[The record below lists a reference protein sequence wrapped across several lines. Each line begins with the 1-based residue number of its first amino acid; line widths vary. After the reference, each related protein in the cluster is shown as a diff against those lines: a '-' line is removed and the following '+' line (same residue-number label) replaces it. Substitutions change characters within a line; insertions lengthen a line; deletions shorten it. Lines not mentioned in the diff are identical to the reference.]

1 MRAALREALLPVL
14 AIAAA
19 LLIFG
24 LFVAI
29 AAGADPVEAWSV
41 LFQGAFGSWFS
52 WQNTLQRAAPLML
65 TALCVAIP
73 ARAGLVII
81 GGEGALVLGGLACAA
96 MAYLVPLPANI
107 VGTAAVCLAGAV
119 AGALWIVL
127 AGWLRQYRGINETIS
142 SLLLAYIAIGIFKHL
157 VEGVLRD
164 PASLN
169 KPSTYALAEG
179 LRIGGIAGSD
189 VHWGLVLGVV
199 ACIGLGLWLRV
210 TASGFSIR
218 VVGGNP
224 RTAQL
229 VGLPANRLIL
239 LACAL
244 GGACAGLA
252 GAVEVAAVHT
262 NANASLIAGYGY
274 AGILVAFIARQN
286 PLAVIPVAILF
297 GGFGAA
303 GSLLQRRL
311 GLPDA
316 SVQVLQGI
324 AFVLIL
330 ASEALRGTTG
340 KAVAAK
346 LFARPFEELEQL
358 PPRAAGPDTGTPQ
371 RRGAPSSGKEVY
383 A

>member
-1 MRAALREALLPVL
+1 MRAILKEALLPAA

-19 LLIFG
+19 LLLFG
-24 LFVAI
+24 VFVWFAGVSPLQVWMLLFK
-29 AAGADPVEAWSV
+29 
-41 LFQGAFGSWFS
+41 GAFGDWYS

-81 GGEGALVLGGLACAA
+81 GGEGALVLGGLACAGLA
-96 MAYLVPLPANI
+96 QSLPLPAN
-107 VGTAAVCLAGAV
+107 VAGTAMIALAGAL

-142 SLLLAYIAIGIFKHL
+142 SLLLAYVAIGLFKHL
-157 VEGVLRD
+157 VEGPLRD

-169 KPSTYALAEG
+169 KPSTYTLTEG
-179 LRIGGIAGSD
+179 LQISGIAGSD
-189 VHWGLVLGVV
+189 VHWGLVLGVLACV
-199 ACIGLGLWLRV
+199 AASLWLRW
-210 TASGFSIR
+210 TPSGFSVR
-218 VVGGNP
+218 VVGGNL

-229 VGLPANRLIL
+229 VGLPASRLVL

-262 NANASLIAGYGY
+262 SANASLIAGYGY
-274 AGILVAFIARQN
+274 AGILVAFIARQQ

-316 SVQVLQGI
+316 SVLLLQGI

-330 ASEALRGTTG
+330 ASEALRDVDWSAFWAKLAKNSAPQPSSAVIAGLTRNPVV
-340 KAVAAK
+340 VAAD
-346 LFARPFEELEQL
+346 LDP
-358 PPRAAGPDTGTPQ
+358 G
-371 RRGAPSSGKEVY
+371 SSPG
-383 A
+383 

>member
-1 MRAALREALLPVL
+1 
-14 AIAAA
+14 
-19 LLIFG
+19 
-24 LFVAI
+24 FVWF
-29 AAGADPVEAWSV
+29 AGVSPVEVWV
-41 LFQGAFGSWFS
+41 LLFKGAFGDWYS

-81 GGEGALVLGGLACAA
+81 GGEGALVLGGLACAGLA
-96 MAYLVPLPANI
+96 QGLPLPANI
-107 VGTAAVCLAGAV
+107 AGTVLVCAAGAV
-119 AGALWIVL
+119 AGALWIMV
-127 AGWLRQYRGINETIS
+127 AGWLRQFRGINETIS
-142 SLLLAYIAIGIFKHL
+142 SLLLAYVAIGLFKHL
-157 VEGVLRD
+157 VEGPLRD
-164 PASLN
+164 PSSLN
-169 KPSTYALAEG
+169 KPSTFALAEG

-199 ACIGLGLWLRV
+199 ACIVSSLWLRW
-210 TASGFSIR
+210 TPSGFSVR
-218 VVGGNP
+218 VVGGNL

-229 VGLPANRLIL
+229 VGLPASRLVL

-244 GGACAGLA
+244 GGAAAGLA

-262 NANASLIAGYGY
+262 SANAALIAGYGY
-274 AGILVAFIARQN
+274 AGILVSFIARHK

-316 SVQVLQGI
+316 SVLLLQGI

-330 ASEALRGTTG
+330 ASEALRDLDW
-340 KAVAAK
+340 KALWSRIARSAASREGPSPAQVAMGDKIA
-346 LFARPFEELEQL
+346 
-358 PPRAAGPDTGTPQ
+358 
-371 RRGAPSSGKEVY
+371 
-383 A
+383 

>member
-1 MRAALREALLPVL
+1 MRNALKDIALPAF

-19 LLIFG
+19 LLVFG
-24 LFVAI
+24 LLVWF
-29 AAGADPVEAWSV
+29 AGVSPVDVWV
-41 LFQGAFGSWFS
+41 TLFKGAFGDWFS

-81 GGEGALVLGGLACAA
+81 GGEGAVVLGGLACAA
-96 MAYLVPLPANI
+96 LPYAIPLPGNI
-107 VGTAAVCLAGAV
+107 VGTIAICIAGAV
-119 AGALWIVL
+119 AGALWIMG

-157 VEGVLRD
+157 VEGALRD

-169 KPSTYALAEG
+169 KPSTRSLPDG
-179 LRIGGIAGSD
+179 LGIGGIAGSD
-189 VHWGLVLGVV
+189 VHWGLVIGIV
-199 ACIGLGLWLRV
+199 ACVGLGLWLRA

-229 VGLPANRLIL
+229 VGLPATQLIL
-239 LACAL
+239 VACGV
-244 GGACAGLA
+244 GGACAGVA

-262 NANASLIAGYGY
+262 NANASIIAGYGY
-274 AGILVAFIARQN
+274 AGILVSFIARHN
-286 PLAVIPVAILF
+286 PIAIIPVAILF

-316 SVQVLQGI
+316 SVLVLQGI

-330 ASEALRGTTG
+330 ASEGLRMIDWKTLL
-340 KAVAAK
+340 KN
-346 LFARPFEELEQL
+346 RM
-358 PPRAAGPDTGTPQ
+358 PRAVQPKLT
-371 RRGAPSSGKEVY
+371 KEL

>member
-1 MRAALREALLPVL
+1 MRDTVLDIALPLAALV
-14 AIAAA
+14 AA
-19 LLIFG
+19 LLLFG
-24 LFVAI
+24 LFVWL
-29 AAGADPVEAWSV
+29 GGVSPVETWV
-41 LFQGAFGSWFS
+41 LLFKGAFGDWFS

-65 TALCVAIP
+65 TALCVALP

-81 GGEGALVLGGLACAA
+81 GGEGALVLGGLAAA
-96 MAYLVPLPANI
+96 ALPYAVTLPGNVI
-107 VGTAAVCLAGAV
+107 GTALVCLAGMA
-119 AGALWIVL
+119 AGAAWIAL
-127 AGWLRQYRGINETIS
+127 AGALRQYRGVNETIS
-142 SLLLAYIAIGIFKHL
+142 SLLLAYTAIAIFKQL
-157 VEGVLRD
+157 VEGPLRD
-164 PASLN
+164 PATLN
-169 KPSTYALAEG
+169 KPSTRALDEA
-179 LRIGGIAGSD
+179 LRIGGIAGYD
-189 VHWGLVLGVV
+189 VHWGLVLGIA
-199 ACIGLGLWLRV
+199 ACVGLGLWLSL
-210 TASGFSIR
+210 TARGFSVR

-229 VGLPANRLIL
+229 VGLPASRLIL

-286 PLAVIPVAILF
+286 PIAIIPVAILF

-330 ASEALRGTTG
+330 ASEALRDLDWR
-340 KAVAAK
+340 AVWQRLK
-346 LFARPFEELEQL
+346 RP
-358 PPRAAGPDTGTPQ
+358 AGPVGVQ
-371 RRGAPSSGKEVY
+371 LAMGEKVA
-383 A
+383 

>member
-1 MRAALREALLPVL
+1 MRNALKEIALPAF

-19 LLIFG
+19 LLVFG
-24 LFVAI
+24 VLVWFAGVSPVDVWVTLFK
-29 AAGADPVEAWSV
+29 
-41 LFQGAFGSWFS
+41 GAFGDWFS

-81 GGEGALVLGGLACAA
+81 GGEGAVVLGGLACAA
-96 MAYLVPLPANI
+96 LPYAIPLPGNI
-107 VGTAAVCLAGAV
+107 VGTVAICIAGAV
-119 AGALWIVL
+119 AGALWIMG

-157 VEGVLRD
+157 VEGPLRD

-169 KPSTYALAEG
+169 KPSTRSLPEG
-179 LRIGGIAGSD
+179 LGIGGIAGSD
-189 VHWGLVLGVV
+189 VHWGLVIGIV
-199 ACIGLGLWLRV
+199 ACVGLGLWLRI
-210 TASGFSIR
+210 TASGFSVR

-229 VGLPANRLIL
+229 VGLPATRLIL
-239 LACAL
+239 AACGV
-244 GGACAGLA
+244 GGACAGVA

-274 AGILVAFIARQN
+274 AGILVSFIARHN
-286 PLAVIPVAILF
+286 PIAIIPVAILF

-316 SVQVLQGI
+316 SVLVLQGI

-330 ASEALRGTTG
+330 ASEGLRMVDWKTLLKNRMP
-340 KAVAAK
+340 KAVQPQLTKEAA
-346 LFARPFEELEQL
+346 
-358 PPRAAGPDTGTPQ
+358 
-371 RRGAPSSGKEVY
+371 
-383 A
+383 

>member
-1 MRAALREALLPVL
+1 MRNILLPTA

-19 LLIFG
+19 LLLFG
-24 LFVAI
+24 VFVWF
-29 AAGADPVEAWSV
+29 AGVNPVEVWV
-41 LFQGAFGSWFS
+41 LLFKGAFGDWYS

-73 ARAGLVII
+73 SRAGLTVI

-96 MAYLVPLPANI
+96 LAQALPLPASI
-107 VGTAAVCLAGAV
+107 VGTLMVCVAAAV
-119 AGALWIVL
+119 AGALWIAL

-142 SLLLAYIAIGIFKHL
+142 SLLLAYVAIGLFKHL
-157 VEGVLRD
+157 VEGPLRD
-164 PASLN
+164 PSSLN
-169 KPSTYALAEG
+169 KPSTFALAEG
-179 LRIGGIAGSD
+179 MRIGGIAGSD
-189 VHWGLVLGVV
+189 VHWGLVLGVI
-199 ACIGLGLWLRV
+199 ACLAAALWLKW
-210 TASGFSIR
+210 TPSGFSVR

-229 VGLPANRLIL
+229 VGLPASRLIL
-239 LACAL
+239 VACAL

-252 GAVEVAAVHT
+252 GAIEVAAVHT
-262 NANASLIAGYGY
+262 SANASLIAGYGY
-274 AGILVAFIARQN
+274 AGILVAFIARHN

-316 SVQVLQGI
+316 SVLLLQGI

-330 ASEALRGTTG
+330 ASEALRDVDWKTFFLKISKFGPSEPSPVVMED
-340 KAVAAK
+340 KAA
-346 LFARPFEELEQL
+346 
-358 PPRAAGPDTGTPQ
+358 
-371 RRGAPSSGKEVY
+371 
-383 A
+383 

>member
-1 MRAALREALLPVL
+1 MRHAVAEAALPVAALV
-14 AIAAA
+14 AA
-19 LLIFG
+19 LLLFG
-24 LFVAI
+24 LFVWL
-29 AAGADPVEAWSV
+29 GGTSPVETWTL
-41 LFQGAFGSWFS
+41 LFKGAFGDWFS

-65 TALCVAIP
+65 TALCVAVP
-73 ARAGLVII
+73 ARAGLIII
-81 GGEGALVLGGLACAA
+81 GGEGAVVLGGLAAA
-96 MAYLVPLPANI
+96 ALPYAIDLPPNALGTTLVGLAGMAIGGLWIA
-107 VGTAAVCLAGAV
+107 LAGA
-119 AGALWIVL
+119 
-127 AGWLRQYRGINETIS
+127 LRQYRGVNETIS
-142 SLLLAYIAIGIFKHL
+142 SLLLAYTAIALFKQL
-157 VEGVLRD
+157 VEGPLRD
-164 PASLN
+164 PATLN
-169 KPSTYALAEG
+169 KPSTRSLAEG

-189 VHWGLVLGVV
+189 VHWGLVLGIG
-199 ACIGLGLWLRV
+199 ACILIGLWLAY
-210 TASGFSIR
+210 TASGFSVR

-239 LACAL
+239 VACAI

-274 AGILVAFIARQN
+274 AGILVAFIARQS
-286 PLAVIPVAILF
+286 PIAIIPVAILF

-330 ASEALRGTTG
+330 ASETLRGLDW
-340 KAVAAK
+340 AAIGLRMRKGSGAQALPIAGTEK
-346 LFARPFEELEQL
+346 LA
-358 PPRAAGPDTGTPQ
+358 
-371 RRGAPSSGKEVY
+371 
-383 A
+383 